1 METNNTL
8 TFKLPDGEVVVV
20 SWDFIMSQISDFI
33 TGMTTQL
40 QMENVAL
47 KSIEDTIDGWL
58 EEDQ

>member
-58 EEDQ
+58 ENQ

>member
-20 SWDFIMSQISDFI
+20 SWDFIMTQISDFI

-58 EEDQ
+58 EDQ

>member
-40 QMENVAL
+40 QLENVAL

>member
-58 EEDQ
+58 EDQ